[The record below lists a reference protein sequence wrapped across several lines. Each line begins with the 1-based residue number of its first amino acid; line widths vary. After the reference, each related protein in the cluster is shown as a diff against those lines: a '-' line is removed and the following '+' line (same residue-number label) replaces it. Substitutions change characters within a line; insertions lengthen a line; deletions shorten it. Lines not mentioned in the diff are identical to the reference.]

1 MLFVVLS
8 SDYKKSSI
16 NNDGD
21 KKMKIAL
28 LGSLCAATLL
38 AGCGS
43 SSNKSAGVIER
54 FEIVSTVDAY
64 NGATPPGAAGPYQV
78 ITGIVHGKLAAVS
91 AENAGIVDIAN
102 APVDADGYVSY
113 TTDVVLMRPKNPANA
128 KRVLFYDVVNRGNK
142 LGQGSYI
149 GGGALA
155 TGAVPDATFPSLL
168 ANGYTVVWSGW
179 QGNIPQTGNGAAAT
193 VGVNFPVA
201 ANKDGTSI
209 MGLARE
215 EFVPDFAGG
224 SPTTIV
230 LSYPPAS
237 LTDRSEVVFTARQT
251 WNNAAGLQDYN
262 APSVPVPTWSY
273 TTTASGAVAVSFTP
287 PASVP
292 AQAGVPAG
300 PDAGTIYQFVYRAK
314 DPVINGIGFAAVR
327 DLVSFLRNASKDNQG
342 NPNPLN
348 DMKTAP
354 CATGIACGTAPTTN
368 FDVAIGEGISQ
379 SGRFLRDFLYQG
391 FNTDV
396 KGNKVFDGLMPIIPA
411 GRKTWTN
418 LRFSQIGRWSKGH
431 EDHFMP
437 GEQFPF
443 AYNVITDPVS
453 GATDGLLQKCLA
465 NNTCPKIMQLDGGYE
480 WWGGRASLVVTD
492 GAGKDL
498 TLPDN
503 VRYYLVAGTQ
513 HGGGAGVTTGAL
525 TIPAAGSLCQ
535 LPGSPVAQTPVT
547 RALIPAMEKWV
558 TQNIAPPASQYPTVA
573 SGNLVGSDAISFP
586 NLSNVLVPSGATAKP
601 TPLSL
606 TYSGIYNQLFVI
618 DYTNAA
624 PVVNLAKQYRIL
636 VPRVDKNGNEVAGIL
651 VPDVKVPLATYT
663 GWNLRAAGHAM
674 GEACTSNGAA
684 IAFAVDNASKAGGS
698 DNRSSLADLYTGR
711 ADYKSKVVAAANAL
725 VAQGYLLAADAANV
739 FSKNAD
745 SVSSALIAQP

>member
-1 MLFVVLS
+1 
-8 SDYKKSSI
+8 
-16 NNDGD
+16 
-21 KKMKIAL
+21 MKIAL
-28 LGSLCAATLL
+28 VGILCGAALL
-38 AGCGS
+38 AGCSRGDS
-43 SSNKSAGVIER
+43 ANNKSAGVIDR
-54 FEIVSTVDAY
+54 FEIISTVDAY

-78 ITGIVHGKLAAVS
+78 ITGIVHGKIVAAD
-91 AENAGIVDIAN
+91 AKNAGIVDLAN

-113 TTDVVLMRPKNPANA
+113 TTDVVLLRPKNPANA

-142 LGQGSYI
+142 LGQGAYI

-168 ANGYTVVWSGW
+168 ANGYTVLWSGW
-179 QGNIPQTGNGAAAT
+179 QGNIAQTGNGAAT
-193 VGVNFPVA
+193 TLGVSFPVA
-201 ANKDGTSI
+201 SNKDGSPIT
-209 MGLARE
+209 GLARE

-224 SPTTIV
+224 SPTTIA
-230 LSYPPAS
+230 LTYAPAS

-251 WNNAAGLQDYN
+251 WTNASGLQDYN

-273 TTTASGAVAVSFTP
+273 TTAANGSVAVTFTP
-287 PASVP
+287 PVSVP

-314 DPVINGIGFAAVR
+314 DPVVNGIGFAAVR
-327 DLVSFLRNASKDNQG
+327 DLVSFLRHASKDAQG

-348 DMKTAP
+348 DLKAAP
-354 CATGIACGTAPTTN
+354 CATGIACGSAPTTN
-368 FDVAIGEGISQ
+368 FDIAIGEGISQ

-391 FNTDV
+391 FNQDV
-396 KGNKVFDGLMPIIPA
+396 QGNKVFDGLMPIIPA
-411 GRKTWTN
+411 SRKTWTN
-418 LRFSQIGRWSKGH
+418 LRFAQIGRWSKGH

-443 AYNVITDPVS
+443 AYNVITDPVT
-453 GATDGLLQKCLA
+453 GATDGLLQKCLGSG
-465 NNTCPKIMQLDGGYE
+465 TCPKIMQLDGGYE

-513 HGGGAGVTTGAL
+513 HNGGAGVTTGAL

-535 LPGSPVAQTPVT
+535 LPSSPVIQTPVT
-547 RALIPAMEKWV
+547 RALIPAMEKWIA
-558 TQNIAPPASQYPTVA
+558 QNTAPPASQYPTVA
-573 SGNLVGSDAISFP
+573 SGNLVETSAIGFP
-586 NLSNVLVPSGATAKP
+586 NLTNVMVPNGATAKP
-601 TPLSL
+601 TQLSL
-606 TYSGIYNQLFVI
+606 IYSGIFNQLFAI
-618 DYTNAA
+618 DYSNAV
-624 PVVNLAKQYRIL
+624 PVVNLAKQYRVL
-636 VPRVDKNGNEVAGIL
+636 VARVDKNGNEVAGIL

-684 IAFAVDNASKAGGS
+684 IAFAVDNGAKAGGS
-698 DNRSSLADLYTGR
+698 DSRSSLAELYTGR
-711 ADYKSKVVAAANAL
+711 ADYQAKVAAAANAL
-725 VAQGYLLAADAANV
+725 VAQRYLLAADADNV
-739 FSKNAD
+739 YTKNAS
-745 SVSSALIAQP
+745 SVSSALITQP